1 MPAAAFIELNQV
13 VISNSNLILNITEAP
28 STQLRIGIVR
38 RYDLNVN
45 FEVGSKMEDT
55 SNTNK
60 EQNFFEKFGLEV
72 TSGEVEVGQT
82 YPIYGMIT
90 KLLDETP
97 GKVVVEINF
106 SIRANMA
113 IPEAEKINLLKERAF
128 EPGIF
133 VSTVTS
139 KENGISVDCNTVVF
153 GRRQQ
158 FSA

>member
-1 MPAAAFIELNQV
+1 
-13 VISNSNLILNITEAP
+13 
-28 STQLRIGIVR
+28 
-38 RYDLNVN
+38 
-45 FEVGSKMEDT
+45 ME
-55 SNTNK
+55 SENK

-72 TSGEVEVGQT
+72 ASGEVEVGQT

-97 GKVVVEINF
+97 GKVVVELNF

-113 IPEAEKINLLKERAF
+113 IPESEKINLLKERAF

-139 KENGISVDCNTVVF
+139 KDDGISVDCNTVVF